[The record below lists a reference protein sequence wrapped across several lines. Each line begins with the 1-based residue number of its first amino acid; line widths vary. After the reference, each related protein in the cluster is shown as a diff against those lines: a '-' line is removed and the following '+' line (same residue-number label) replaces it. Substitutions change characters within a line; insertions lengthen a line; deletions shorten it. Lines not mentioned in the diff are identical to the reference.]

1 MGNHAEEDY
10 FGLLFLKKNC
20 DKTLKN
26 IHAILSFSQCYKEAN
41 YSTIRNS
48 EEEILFDKLYEN
60 K

>member
-26 IHAILSFSQCYKEAN
+26 IHAILSFSQCYKTTFEFTVKYFWIFKVSN
-41 YSTIRNS
+41 PFSP
-48 EEEILFDKLYEN
+48 LL
-60 K
+60 

>member
-1 MGNHAEEDY
+1 MVSHAERR
-10 FGLLFLKKNC
+10 LLWITFSKKIC

-41 YSTIRNS
+41 YSTIRNR
-48 EEEILFDKLYEN
+48 EDEILFDKLYEN

>member
-1 MGNHAEEDY
+1 MKKITLDY
-10 FGLLFLKKNC
+10 FFKKNC

-26 IHAILSFSQCYKEAN
+26 IHAILFFSECYKEAN
-41 YSTIRNS
+41 YSTIRNR